1 MDSEVEGFS
10 QSGLLVFVG
19 TLGGLALVIVVAALL
34 ATLIARRHRMLMGC
48 GVFLGGAMLATPVLI
63 VATLIA
69 RSI

>member
-10 QSGLLVFVG
+10 ESGLLVFVV
-19 TLGGLALVIVVAALL
+19 TLGGLALVVVVAALL
-34 ATLIARRHRMLMGC
+34 ATMFARRHRMLTGC
-48 GVFLGGAMLATPVLI
+48 GVFLGGAVIATPVLI